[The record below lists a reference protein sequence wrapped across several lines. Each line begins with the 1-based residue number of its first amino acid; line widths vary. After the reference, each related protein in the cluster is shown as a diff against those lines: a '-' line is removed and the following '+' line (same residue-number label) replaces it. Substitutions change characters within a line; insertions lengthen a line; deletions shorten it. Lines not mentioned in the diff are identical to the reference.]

1 MPVLLLGNTA
11 CRGSLLDSGKY
22 TDLTI
27 ICGRD
32 RYAVHKAIVCTQ
44 SRFFAAACD
53 GPFTEAQ
60 TGEIKLDDDHPIAVK
75 MMINYLYC
83 GTYEPATTF
92 TLDDNSGVSTI
103 EQLSSMLESEI
114 EYLGANPNKKR
125 RGMFKGEPLVST
137 PPTAQSQQQDLGFPC
152 SGPNASSS
160 NSHQP
165 PMSKLVLHAKVYALG
180 EKYEIKDMKD
190 LALQKFKQDTKGG
203 HTVGSLTEAARE
215 AYSSTIDEDRGMRD
229 AVVNIVL
236 MAPCLLE
243 EEMFRD
249 LVRETELGL
258 DLALH
263 FTRDKRGR
271 KRKRN

>member
-1 MPVLLLGNTA
+1 M
-11 CRGSLLDSGKY
+11 
-22 TDLTI
+22 LT
-27 ICGRD
+27 
-32 RYAVHKAIVCTQ
+32 Q
-44 SRFFAAACD
+44 
-53 GPFTEAQ
+53 EAQ
-60 TGEIKLDDDHPIAVK
+60 TGEIKLDDDHPLAVK

-83 GTYEPATTF
+83 GTYEPVTTF

-103 EQLSSMLESEI
+103 EQLSSMLESEV
-114 EYLGANPNKKR
+114 EYLGTSPNKKR
-125 RGMFKGEPLVST
+125 RGMFEGKPLVTT
-137 PPTAQSQQQDLGFPC
+137 PPPAQSQQQDLEFPY
-152 SGPNASSS
+152 SGRNASSS
-160 NSHQP
+160 PFNSHQP

-190 LALQKFKQDTKGG
+190 FALQKFRQDTKGG
-203 HTVGSLTEAARE
+203 HTVESLTDAARE

-236 MAPCLLE
+236 LAPCLLE

-263 FTRDKRGR
+263 FTRDKREK
-271 KRKRN
+271 KRKKN